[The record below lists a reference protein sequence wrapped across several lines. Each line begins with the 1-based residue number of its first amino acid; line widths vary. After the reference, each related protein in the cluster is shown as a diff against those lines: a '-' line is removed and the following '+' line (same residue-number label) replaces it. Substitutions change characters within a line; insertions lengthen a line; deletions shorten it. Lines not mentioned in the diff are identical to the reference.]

1 MSNTAEITL
10 NTSHIASLKKL
21 GVLQLSGQDT
31 QGFLQNLV
39 TNDVN
44 SLAIN
49 QGILAGLC
57 NPKGRL
63 LGIFTIVR
71 REQGF
76 NILIPKSMT
85 ASIQQRLSMYILR
98 SDVKIKDVSD
108 SLVCVGLRLVDEASV
123 SLPFP
128 IPDIDYQGAEF
139 DDGFII
145 KLPAH
150 LAQHILFIGST
161 ESINSLTGSTSLPT
175 TDACIWEY
183 DEIQAG
189 LPMIYPDTRE
199 AFTTQQVNLDLVNG
213 VSFKKGCYP
222 GQEIVARLHY
232 LGTPSRRM
240 FVAEIN
246 AVDEIIPGREVL
258 TSEGDVAGHVVKSIS
273 LENGKTSLLISLKL
287 ASLNERLV
295 LNDTSIDINKES
307 ISMTE

>member
-1 MSNTAEITL
+1 MSNTSEITL
-10 NTSHIASLKKL
+10 NTSHIAALNEL

-49 QGILAGLC
+49 QGALAGLC

-63 LGIFTIVR
+63 LGIFTIIR
-71 REQGF
+71 RQHGF
-76 NILIPKSMT
+76 NILIPKCMLV
-85 ASIQQRLSMYILR
+85 SIQQRLSMYILR
-98 SDVKIKDVSD
+98 SDVKIEDVSE
-108 SLVCVGLRLVDEASV
+108 SLVCVGLRLVDEPSV
-123 SLPFP
+123 TLPFP
-128 IPDIDYQGAEF
+128 IPDMDYQGAEL

-150 LAQHILFIGST
+150 LAAHVLYIGSP
-161 ESINSLTGSTSLPT
+161 ESINSLTVSTSIPIA
-175 TDACIWEY
+175 DACIWEY

-240 FVAEIN
+240 FTAKLDSEHQLTMGMEVTNSDGEI
-246 AVDEIIPGREVL
+246 
-258 TSEGDVAGHVVKSIS
+258 AGHIVRVIS
-273 LENGKTSLLISLKL
+273 TPYSGTDLLISLKL
-287 ASLNERLV
+287 SSVEEKLFIDGNRV
-295 LNDTSIDINKES
+295 LIKDQLS
-307 ISMTE
+307 